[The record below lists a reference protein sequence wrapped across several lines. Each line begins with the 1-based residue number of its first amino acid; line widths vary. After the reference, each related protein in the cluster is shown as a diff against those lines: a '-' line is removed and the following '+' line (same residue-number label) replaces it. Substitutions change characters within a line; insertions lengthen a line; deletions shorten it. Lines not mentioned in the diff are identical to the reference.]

1 MSIRKWNKAII
12 IMRPLKSSTGNSS
25 SNISDIDKFE
35 IITKIGKGK
44 YSEVY
49 TGISTVDD
57 KNTVI
62 KALKPVK
69 KSKMKR

>member
-1 MSIRKWNKAII
+1 M
-12 IMRPLKSSTGNSS
+12 KSSKSNTGNSS
-25 SNISDIDKFE
+25 SIYREIDKFE

-49 TGISTVDD
+49 TGISTTDD
-57 KNTVI
+57 KNIVI

>member
-1 MSIRKWNKAII
+1 MRKLFCF
-12 IMRPLKSSTGNSS
+12 RLR
-25 SNISDIDKFE
+25 DIEKYE

-49 TGISTVDD
+49 TGMSTQDD
-57 KNTVI
+57 KHIVI

>member
-1 MSIRKWNKAII
+1 
-12 IMRPLKSSTGNSS
+12 MRPLKSSTGNSS